1 MAGGVLGGWTGQGPW
16 VSGRS
21 SQGAAAEDHV
31 FCKGRLGWGN
41 GVDGVTT
48 RALEEDVV
56 KITGSGPTSLGFI
69 TKARSEEEAAA
80 DGLPSSSCVLLIS
93 PCLGPTYS

>member
-21 SQGAAAEDHV
+21 SQGAAAEDQV
-31 FCKGRLGWGN
+31 FCKGRLGN
-41 GVDGVTT
+41 GVDGMTT

-56 KITGSGPTSLGFI
+56 KITGSGHMSLGFI
-69 TKARSEEEAAA
+69 TKARSEEAAAA

-93 PCLGPTYS
+93 PCSGPTYS

>member
-16 VSGRS
+16 VSGRP
-21 SQGAAAEDHV
+21 SQGAAAEDQV
-31 FCKGRLGWGN
+31 FCKGRLGN
-41 GVDGVTT
+41 GVDGMTT

-56 KITGSGPTSLGFI
+56 KITGSGHMSLGFI
-69 TKARSEEEAAA
+69 TKARSEEAAAA

-93 PCLGPTYS
+93 PCSGPTYS

>member
-21 SQGAAAEDHV
+21 SQGAAAEDQV
-31 FCKGRLGWGN
+31 FCKGRLGCGN
-41 GVDGVTT
+41 GVDGMTT

-56 KITGSGPTSLGFI
+56 KITGAGHMSLGLI
-69 TKARSEEEAAA
+69 TKARSEEAAAA

-93 PCLGPTYS
+93 PCSAPTYS